1 MNAKSSDFARVQ
13 EIWDV
18 AQQTKR
24 QIEELGFTKDRFLA
38 PSNNIDDLIS
48 EGIMNRVFRITEE
61 AGAISAETE
70 RRYGFETRGASGVRN
85 RLAHAYGEV
94 DRGIVWQVIESD
106 LDELLESCRRFA
118 EDAGVE
124 L

>member
-1 MNAKSSDFARVQ
+1 MNAKSSDLARVQ

-18 AQQTKR
+18 IQQTKQ

-38 PSNNIDDLIS
+38 PSNSVDDLIA

-61 AGAISAETE
+61 TGAVSAEAE
-70 RRYGFETRGASGVRN
+70 QRYGFETRGASGVRN

-94 DRGIVWQVIESD
+94 DRTIVWEVIEND

-118 EDAGVE
+118 EDVGVD